1 MANDKI
7 QVIMLQ
13 DVKNIGRK
21 NEILN
26 VAPSYAQHVLFKNG
40 YAKIADKNIIDKIAR
55 DKAKKQ
61 EWQHTLVSQLE
72 TLLVHLKETWHTISG
87 KVSPAG
93 KLYAKIDNK
102 TLAQSLSEVNDF
114 TIESS
119 RLTCDKIDHTGDYD
133 VKLQFGAIKSSFV
146 LTVVWTK

>member
-61 EWQHTLVSQLE
+61 E
-72 TLLVHLKETWHTISG
+72 
-87 KVSPAG
+87 
-93 KLYAKIDNK
+93 
-102 TLAQSLSEVNDF
+102 
-114 TIESS
+114 
-119 RLTCDKIDHTGDYD
+119 
-133 VKLQFGAIKSSFV
+133 
-146 LTVVWTK
+146 

>member
-1 MANDKI
+1 MSTSKI

-21 NEILN
+21 NELLN
-26 VAPSYAQHVLFKNG
+26 VAPSYAQNVLFKNW
-40 YAKIADKNIIDKIAR
+40 YAKLADKATIDKLAR

-61 EWQHTLVSQLE
+61 AWQQDLLSQTQSMLAD
-72 TLLVHLKETWHTISG
+72 LKEQGHSISA

-102 TLAQSLSEVNDF
+102 TLAQSLSDSYGF
-114 TIESS
+114 HIEPNI
-119 RLTCDKIDHTGDYD
+119 LTVDKIDHVWEYEVKINYD
-133 VKLQFGAIKSSFV
+133 TIKSTFT
-146 LTVVWTK
+146 LTVLWVK

>member
-13 DVKNIGRK
+13 DVKNIWRK

-26 VAPSYAQHVLFKNG
+26 VAPSYAQNVLFKNG
-40 YAKIADKNIIDKIAR
+40 YAKSADKNTLDKISR

-72 TLLVHLKETWHTISG
+72 TMLADLKETWHTISG

-102 TLAQSLSEVNDF
+102 TLAQSLSEKHDF
-114 TIESS
+114 HIDAS
-119 RLTCDKIDHTGDYD
+119 RLTCDKIDHTGEYD
-133 VKLQFGAIKSSFV
+133 VKLVYGAIKSSFV
-146 LTVVWTK
+146 LTVEWMK